1 MFDFLFRA
9 ICHPGDYCG
18 ILKRHTL
25 VFSEKKDEGNGNYS
39 FLFTPQTPL
48 TWKAGEHGVF
58 TLPDKN
64 VSGKKWRAFSI
75 ASSAI
80 ENEIRIG
87 TSIPP
92 TPSNFKQ
99 NMLDLRPGDTMQMNG
114 PFGEFHLENCSKHI
128 VAIAGGI
135 GITPLRAIMVEIAN
149 DLHPDV
155 TLELIYAGKNNY
167 FTYNRS
173 CEAFSNHENIS
184 ITYVNTPDE
193 VNAAIDQAVQTN
205 QNNATYCISGSPGMI
220 GAIKKRLA
228 SAGIKHII
236 NDPFK
241 GY

>member
-1 MFDFLFRA
+1 MFDFILRA
-9 ICHPGDYCG
+9 IAHPTDYYG
-18 ILKRHTL
+18 IFKRHTL
-25 VFSEKKDEGNGNYS
+25 VFRELIDEGNGNYS
-39 FLFTPQTPL
+39 FLFTSQTPI

-58 TLPDKN
+58 TLPEKDI
-64 VSGKKWRAFSI
+64 SGKKWRAFSI

-92 TPSNFKQ
+92 TPSDFKKK
-99 NMLDLRPGDTMQMNG
+99 MLALQPRETIQMNG
-114 PFGEFHLENCSKHI
+114 PFGEFHLENCQKHI

-135 GITPLRAIMVEIAN
+135 GITPLRAIMVELAN

-155 TLELIYAGKNNY
+155 TLELIYAGKDNY
-167 FTYNRS
+167 FTYHHT
-173 CEAFSNHENIS
+173 CQEFATHENIS

-193 VNAAIDQAVQTN
+193 VNAAIDKAAQTH
-205 QNNATYCISGSPGMI
+205 QNNASYCISGSPGMI
-220 GAIKKRLA
+220 GAIKKRLT